1 MGVSGPS
8 HPVKDGKMQ
17 IVIVV
22 VLYKRSPAQSQT
34 INSLAAVFQ
43 RSPELLNSLKVFIWD
58 NSPAAI
64 LDPAIPFPCDYRHAG
79 RNLGTSGAYNHA
91 MEFAES
97 MRSPWLLLFDQDTT
111 VSHEFLP
118 RMLEYGKR
126 LQGDPEIGAVVG
138 FIYSHGALVSPRRL
152 LRFNR
157 IEQVPSTFHGIHKR
171 KAYAVNSATLLR
183 VSALREIGGYSDEF
197 WLDLSDVYVFQAMH
211 QKGKYLYVAGDVRV
225 EHSIASMDFDKEMSP
240 ERYRNFMAAE
250 SAYVDLYSSPL
261 ERIAQL
267 FRLFVRTIRQ
277 YRNYENKTFARI
289 SWEYFCRRLFQTRSR
304 RILGWRKQLARRDIP
319 IIEDGRVIG

>member
-1 MGVSGPS
+1 MNTVE
-8 HPVKDGKMQ
+8 DGKMQ

-22 VLYKRSPAQSQT
+22 VLYKRSPEQTQT
-34 INSLAAVFQ
+34 INSLAAVFE
-43 RSPELLNSLKVFIWD
+43 RNPDLLNSFRVFIWD
-58 NSPAAI
+58 NSPTAI
-64 LDPAIPFPCDYRHAG
+64 VDGAIPFPYEYGHNG

-97 MRSPWLLLFDQDTT
+97 KGAPWLLLLDQDTT

-118 RMLEYGKR
+118 RMFEYGKR
-126 LQGDPEIGAVVG
+126 LQGEPEIGAVVG

-157 IEQVPSTFHGIHKR
+157 IEQIPPMFNGIHKQ

-197 WLDLSDVYVFQAMH
+197 WLDLSDVYVFRAMH
-211 QKGKYLYVAGDVRV
+211 RKGRYMYIAGDVRV

-261 ERIAQL
+261 EQRAQL
-267 FRLFVRTIRQ
+267 LRLLVRTIRQ
-277 YRNYENKTFARI
+277 YRSYENKAFARI
-289 SWEYFCRRLFQTRSR
+289 SWEYFCRRLFQTKAKRL
-304 RILGWRKQLARRDIP
+304 LGWRQQLARRDIP
-319 IIEDGRVIG
+319 FIEDGRVTG

>member
-1 MGVSGPS
+1 
-8 HPVKDGKMQ
+8 MQ

-34 INSLAAVFQ
+34 INSLAAALD
-43 RSPELLNSLKVFIWD
+43 RNPELLHSFRVFIWD
-58 NSPAAI
+58 NSPIAM
-64 LDPAIPFPCDYRHAG
+64 LEPALPFPSDYRHSG

-97 MRSPWLLLFDQDTT
+97 LGSLWLLLFDQDTT
-111 VSHEFLP
+111 VSQEFLP

-126 LQGDPEIGAVVG
+126 LQGESEIGAVVG

-152 LRFNR
+152 RRFNR
-157 IEQVPSTFHGIHKR
+157 IEQIPSTFQGIHKQ

-183 VSALREIGGYSDEF
+183 VSALREIGGYSDDF
-197 WLDLSDVYVFQAMH
+197 WLDLSDVYIFQAMH
-211 QKGKYLYVAGDVRV
+211 RKGKYMYVAGDVRV

-277 YRNYENKTFARI
+277 YRHYENKTFAKI
-289 SWEYFCRRLFQTRSR
+289 SWEYFCRRLFQSR
-304 RILGWRKQLARRDIP
+304 AKRILGWRKQLALRDIP
-319 IIEDGRVIG
+319 IVEDGRVVG